1 MYEII
6 PGILE
11 NEWNKIERKIEI
23 VKPFAKSIHIDI
35 IDGKFVPDT
44 TFLDPV
50 PFVRYSQK
58 LFLELHMMVENPIQY
73 LELYAKAGFRRFI
86 GHIEKMPDQE
96 EFVAQGQ
103 LLGEVGLA
111 IDGPTQINQIQVP
124 LDDLDNILEKELSEV
139 ESI

>member
-73 LELYAKAGFRRFI
+73 LELYAKAGFSGKSKRIWRSWT
-86 GHIEKMPDQE
+86 G
-96 EFVAQGQ
+96 
-103 LLGEVGLA
+103 
-111 IDGPTQINQIQVP
+111 N
-124 LDDLDNILEKELSEV
+124 
-139 ESI
+139 